1 MMKKEY
7 IKPIVTDAE
16 ISIEVIASSIPFGE
30 DKESGITNANR
41 QRGEW
46 GNLWK
51 N

>member
-1 MMKKEY
+1 MKKEY
-7 IKPIVTDAE
+7 TKPVITDSE

-30 DKESGITNANR
+30 DKENGTSGVKQ

-51 N
+51 